1 MNRTRAGLAG
11 GSHSLTPFGRWVWA
25 AVVAATIVLPGRVA
39 HAQALEP
46 RSYANTPVGV
56 NFLLLGY
63 GDTEGDVGFDASSP
77 VTDAKVNVHA
87 GLLAYARSLDVWGLS
102 GKVFAV
108 LPFTEA
114 SGSAKV
120 AGQGRDRRVFGLA
133 DLLLRISVNFFGA
146 PALSWRTSRR
156 TGRTSSSGPACR

>member
-1 MNRTRAGLAG
+1 MGRRSIGTERRVRKCHHGPTTHFTETGSGVLISGDGKVMTAG
-11 GSHSLTPFGRWVWA
+11 
-25 AVVAATIVLPGRVA
+25 
-39 HAQALEP
+39 
-46 RSYANTPVGV
+46 
-56 NFLLLGY
+56 
-63 GDTEGDVGFDASSP
+63 DASSP

-114 SGSAKV
+114 SGSEKV